1 MKFFQS
7 KRMITAGRVV
17 AKIFEVGHW
26 VAEVFMIAIAV
37 CAAAKPSWLRYLMSV
52 NDLGREGAI
61 AAYGFE
67 VEIADAAGGI
77 HRTKLLIFAIAAAVL
92 FSLMAMIFRNL
103 YLILKRSEHGTPFQP
118 DNVRMLREIGIFS
131 ISVPLVGLVSSWVLL
146 LVLGAEAVE
155 TSVSFGGFT
164 MGLLVL
170 CLTQAFA
177 YGVELQRD
185 ADGLL

>member
-7 KRMITAGRVV
+7 KRMITAGRVL
-17 AKIFEVGHW
+17 AKILEVGHW
-26 VAEVFMIAIAV
+26 VAEAFMIAIAV
-37 CAAAKPSWLRYLMSV
+37 CAAAKPAWLRYLMSV
-52 NDLGREGAI
+52 NELGREGAI

-67 VEIADAAGGI
+67 VEIAAAGGI

-131 ISVPLVGLVSSWVLL
+131 ISVPLVGLVFSWILL
-146 LVLGAEAVE
+146 LAVGVDAVE
-155 TSVSFGGFT
+155 AHVSFSGFT

-170 CLTQAFA
+170 CLTQAFS
-177 YGVELQRD
+177 YGVELQKD